1 MTDTNMK
8 NLKIYFVNIVSNS
21 PIMINKKRWRGK
33 PTLAR
38 GKNPPPPS
46 TNGCH
51 YMTFVLENKIVE
63 KDLPI
68 LGLDDLGLP
77 RLGKN

>member
-1 MTDTNMK
+1 LLYIK
-8 NLKIYFVNIVSNS
+8 PPF
-21 PIMINKKRWRGK
+21 KKLIKKWRGK

-46 TNGCH
+46 TNGRH
-51 YMTFVLENKIVE
+51 YMTFVLENKIKK

-68 LGLDDLGLP
+68 LGLDNLGLP
-77 RLGKN
+77 EMGNYLYIIYL

>member
-1 MTDTNMK
+1 
-8 NLKIYFVNIVSNS
+8 
-21 PIMINKKRWRGK
+21 MINKKRWRGK

-68 LGLDDLGLP
+68 LGLDNLGLP
-77 RLGKN
+77 EMGKNFLHEQKTFMHKNNNKE